1 MQLSKTQRRLRL
13 ALVVLAAGAGFAA
26 AEASTLAP
34 LAPKKSRS
42 CSGPDLVAPAAMG
55 CITASR

>member
-13 ALVVLAAGAGFAA
+13 ALIILAAGAGFAA

-34 LAPKKSRS
+34 LASKKSRN
-42 CSGPDLVAPAAMG
+42 CPEPDLVATAAMG
-55 CITASR
+55 CATASR

>member
-13 ALVVLAAGAGFAA
+13 ALVILAASAGFAA
-26 AEASTLAP
+26 AEASALAP

-42 CSGPDLVAPAAMG
+42 CSEPDLVATATMG
-55 CITASR
+55 CPTASR